1 MVFKHLTDNAKNLA
15 ANAKIEDMSRLI
27 KNHMAGKPDAKNVLS
42 GVMDISKEVRP
53 NVSVPKYSNEEP
65 PRYKVPNL
73 FHRSRRI
80 YHQSNAPFWKS
91 PWTPSNSTS
100 TPVAMD

>member
-15 ANAKIEDMSRLI
+15 ANAKIEDMSRLF
-27 KNHMAGKPDAKNVLS
+27 KNHVAGKSDAKNVLS

-53 NVSVPKYSNEEP
+53 NVTVGCTFT
-65 PRYKVPNL
+65 L
-73 FHRSRRI
+73 AFHDNACLCFRSKRISRR
-80 YHQSNAPFWKS
+80 SSAPFLKW
-91 PWTPSNSTS
+91 PLTPSSSTS

>member
-27 KNHMAGKPDAKNVLS
+27 KNTMAGKPDTKNVLS

-53 NVSVPKYSNEEP
+53 NVSAPKSSSGEIPILLIAN
-65 PRYKVPNL
+65 N

-80 YHQSNAPFWKS
+80 YHRSSAPLLRS
-91 PWTPSNSTS
+91 PWTPSSSTS
-100 TPVAMD
+100 TPVATD